1 MTVLSLQIHRITE
14 KLTSR
19 DQTPHPFLS
28 PTTSEEIS
36 VIETELQ
43 EVLGLAPGAELAPAD
58 GKAVPGA
65 ARARDL
71 SLSATMPYT
80 PYSPAQAAAMRL
92 QAEREAFEAEAA
104 EDLEGPST
112 WPPPLPEATPEP
124 GAPAAD
130 APEILQTPK
139 LGLVDCAGEPGGC
152 VGIRRAGKE
161 AIHLSIVFAILAVM
175 GWAYRKL
182 TTVPYERQ
190 RSTMPPGIKVAYT
203 TTVASQ
209 QQMLGGA
216 SADAD
221 ALGAWGGAALGAGE
235 GDARITATAD
245 RAAKVGAGRA
255 ELVGGLDRTRKSG
268 DAGGGGGGGGAAEFG
283 TAGGAARTA
292 VGIRLNG
299 CSVESCV
306 PGTPASTMFH
316 AGDEIVEVDGRP
328 VDAYTCGKALI
339 GCDVPGTLVTIGYID
354 SRTPPSLAG
363 VRGQDKRGDA
373 GARHVQEA
381 QLRRIRMEDVLRVG
395 SLYSIIEYK

>member
-1 MTVLSLQIHRITE
+1 M
-14 KLTSR
+14 
-19 DQTPHPFLS
+19 
-28 PTTSEEIS
+28 
-36 VIETELQ
+36 
-43 EVLGLAPGAELAPAD
+43 GLAPGAELAPAD

-71 SLSATMPYT
+71 SLSATMPYK

-104 EDLEGPST
+104 EDLAGPST
-112 WPPPLPEATPEP
+112 RAPLPEATPEP

-209 QQMLGGA
+209 QQMIGVA
-216 SADAD
+216 SANGD
-221 ALGAWGGAALGAGE
+221 ALGAGGGAALGAGE
-235 GDARITATAD
+235 GDTRITATAD
-245 RAAKVGAGRA
+245 RAATAGAGRA
-255 ELVGGLDRTRKSG
+255 ELAGGLDRTLGGREAAAFG
-268 DAGGGGGGGGAAEFG
+268 GAGGGGGGGGDDEFG

-306 PGTPASTMFH
+306 PGTLASTMFH

-354 SRTPPSLAG
+354 YRTPPSLAG

-381 QLRRIRMEDVLRVG
+381 RLRRIRMEDVLRVG